1 MKKNLNLLIIV
12 AVSLALVALAFFL
25 LPKGGSGSGFNNKKY
40 VAKVGKEGIKR
51 EDFEKEMAKRK
62 NFYVWAKQDV
72 SLSSLENDVIETMI
86 DFELVRQ
93 YAQPK
98 SITVSDKDVNKRFND
113 LVQGSGEP
121 EEKLLNKIS
130 QMYGMNK
137 SDYLEVLRKDILK
150 EKVQENLG
158 IPLGDWLNEQKM
170 TVKILR

>member
-25 LPKGGSGSGFNNKKY
+25 LLKGSGGSGFNNKKY

-51 EDFEKEMAKRK
+51 EDFEKEMAKRE

-93 YAQPK
+93 YAQSK
-98 SITVSDKDVNKRFND
+98 SITVSDQDVNRRFND
-113 LVQGSGEP
+113 LVQGSGNSENA
-121 EEKLLNKIS
+121 LLNKIS
-130 QMYGMNK
+130 EMYGMDK
-137 SDYLEVLRKDILK
+137 AAYFEVLKNDILK

-158 IPLGDWLNEQKM
+158 RPLSDWLEEQKG
-170 TVKILR
+170 TVVIEK